1 MKQVS
6 LREKK
11 MALNNAVASVEM
23 EGYKISDNEKEL
35 CMKVLDGKLT
45 KDEFIKIMFEKVQNN
60 YCIMQYAYV
69 IFMLRDIFREYIK
82 ED

>member
-35 CMKVLDGKLT
+35 CMKTHKGR
-45 KDEFIKIMFEKVQNN
+45 IYQNN
-60 YCIMQYAYV
+60 V
-69 IFMLRDIFREYIK
+69 
-82 ED
+82 

>member
-11 MALNNAVASVEM
+11 MVLNNAVASVEM

-35 CMKVLDGKLT
+35 CLEVLDGKLT
-45 KDEFIKIMFEKVQNN
+45 KDEFIKIMLEKVQNN
-60 YCIMQYAYV
+60 
-69 IFMLRDIFREYIK
+69 
-82 ED
+82 

>member
-45 KDEFIKIMFEKVQNN
+45 KDEFIK
-60 YCIMQYAYV
+60 
-69 IFMLRDIFREYIK
+69 
-82 ED
+82 

>member
-11 MALNNAVASVEM
+11 MVLNNAVASVEM

-35 CMKVLDGKLT
+35 CMEVLDGKLT
-45 KDEFIKIMFEKVQNN
+45 KDEFIKIILEKVQN
-60 YCIMQYAYV
+60 
-69 IFMLRDIFREYIK
+69 D
-82 ED
+82 

>member
-11 MALNNAVASVEM
+11 KVLNNAVASVEM

-35 CMKVLDGKLT
+35 CMEVLDGKLT
-45 KDEFIKIMFEKVQNN
+45 KDEFIKIMLEKVQN
-60 YCIMQYAYV
+60 
-69 IFMLRDIFREYIK
+69 D
-82 ED
+82 

>member
-11 MALNNAVASVEM
+11 MVLNNAVASVEM

-35 CMKVLDGKLT
+35 CMEVLDGKLT
-45 KDEFIKIMFEKVQNN
+45 KDEFIKIMLEKVQN
-60 YCIMQYAYV
+60 
-69 IFMLRDIFREYIK
+69 D
-82 ED
+82 

>member
-45 KDEFIKIMFEKVQNN
+45 KDEFIKIMIEKVQNN
-60 YCIMQYAYV
+60 
-69 IFMLRDIFREYIK
+69 
-82 ED
+82 

>member
-45 KDEFIKIMFEKVQNN
+45 KDEFIKIMFDKVQNN
-60 YCIMQYAYV
+60 YFIMLYAYV

>member
-45 KDEFIKIMFEKVQNN
+45 KDEFIKISLKRCRITN
-60 YCIMQYAYV
+60 
-69 IFMLRDIFREYIK
+69 L
-82 ED
+82 

>member
-11 MALNNAVASVEM
+11 MVLNNAVASVEM

-35 CMKVLDGKLT
+35 CMEVFRRKSSQRTNLSKVML
-45 KDEFIKIMFEKVQNN
+45 EKVQNN
-60 YCIMQYAYV
+60 
-69 IFMLRDIFREYIK
+69 
-82 ED
+82 